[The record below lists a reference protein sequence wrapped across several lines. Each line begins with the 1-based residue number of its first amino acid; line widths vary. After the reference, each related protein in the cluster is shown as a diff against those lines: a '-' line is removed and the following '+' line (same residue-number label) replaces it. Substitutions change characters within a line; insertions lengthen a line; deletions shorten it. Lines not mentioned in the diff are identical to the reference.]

1 MRKINGQPVDAITD
15 ISDTS
20 GGEVLKWDNANTQM
34 VWEYPSGSSYDSPSP
49 NWVGDRGVF
58 FGGNGSYGNRI
69 GYTSIS
75 AKSDVTDAANLQ
87 SYKNHT
93 EAVSNSSRGVCCAGY
108 WDNVNSSPQGT
119 VNEMDY
125 ITIAS
130 ISNASDFGDMLDDQI
145 HQGAGSNDTRGLIA
159 GGQESAA
166 GNHDTIEYITIAT
179 TGNGTDFGNL
189 STAKYNLMSV
199 NSTTR
204 CLFAGGTTDLNVIE
218 YVAFDTTGN
227 SADFGDLS
235 EGREGGGGVCDNFRG
250 VFGGDNGTMD
260 YVAMATLGNATD
272 FGDIGYGAASAC
284 EDGTTGVFARDGS
297 GDMAYITIQT
307 TGNAAD
313 FADMDVPRSGTSA
326 CSGD

>member
-1 MRKINGQPVDAITD
+1 
-15 ISDTS
+15 
-20 GGEVLKWDNANTQM
+20 
-34 VWEYPSGSSYDSPSP
+34 
-49 NWVGDRGVF
+49 
-58 FGGNGSYGNRI
+58 
-69 GYTSIS
+69 
-75 AKSDVTDAANLQ
+75 
-87 SYKNHT
+87 
-93 EAVSNSSRGVCCAGY
+93 
-108 WDNVNSSPQGT
+108 
-119 VNEMDY
+119 
-125 ITIAS
+125 
-130 ISNASDFGDMLDDQI
+130 
-145 HQGAGSNDTRGLIA
+145 
-159 GGQESAA
+159 
-166 GNHDTIEYITIAT
+166 
-179 TGNGTDFGNL
+179 
-189 STAKYNLMSV
+189 MSV